1 MRRRA
6 KVDANHRAIVA
17 GLRAAGCSVLEL
29 HAVGGGCPDL
39 LVGRAGWD
47 RLIEVK
53 REGWT
58 PPSPRSSEGPTYAK
72 QREFADAWRGA
83 PVVQAT
89 TLEDALAAMGVFAAR
104 PA

>member
-6 KVDANHRAIVA
+6 KKDANHRAIVA
-17 GLRAAGCSVLEL
+17 GLLAAGCSVLEL

-53 REGWT
+53 RPGVGGKARGARQAAT
-58 PPSPRSSEGPTYAK
+58 NAK
-72 QREFADAWRGA
+72 QSDFAAAWRGA
-83 PVVQAT
+83 PPVRAE
-89 TLEDALAAMGVFAAR
+89 TLEQALAAVGVFAGR